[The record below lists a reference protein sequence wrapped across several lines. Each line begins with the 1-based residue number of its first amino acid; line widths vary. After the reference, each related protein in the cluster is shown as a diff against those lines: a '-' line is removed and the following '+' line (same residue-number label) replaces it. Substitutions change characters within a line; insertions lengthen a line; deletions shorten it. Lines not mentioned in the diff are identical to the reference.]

1 MTERTFGLAQPRYL
15 ESASMNGRERML
27 AALQGKPVDRPPV
40 WMMRQAGRTLPEY
53 RAIRAGRSF
62 LEVMH
67 DPSIASEVTL
77 QPVRRFGLDA
87 AIIFCDILIV
97 PAAMGLNLEFIKGT
111 GPVLG
116 PVLRDAADVAA
127 LKTPVAERD
136 YAYLLEA
143 LARTKEELAG
153 QTALLGFA
161 GAPLTLASYMIEG
174 GSTRTF
180 TELKSF
186 LFGQPEAAAELF
198 DKLADAVG
206 DLLLAQLAAGADAV
220 QLFDTWAGELSAEDY
235 ERFAM
240 PYNRRIIARVRQA
253 GGTIML
259 FLRNGAHLMDAAIES
274 GASGLALDWRMD
286 VDTIIQRLAEHQ
298 DDSAPNV
305 LQGNLDPAAL
315 FAPPEQIR
323 ARVCRLHATV
333 DGRIAHIMNLG
344 HGLHPNTP
352 LTGIEAFVE
361 AVKELG

>member
-1 MTERTFGLAQPRYL
+1 MH
-15 ESASMNGRERML
+15 GRERML
-27 AALQGKPVDRPPV
+27 SVLAGKSVDRPPV

-53 RAIRAGRSF
+53 RAIRSDRTF

-67 DPSIASEVTL
+67 DPALASEVTL

-97 PAAMGLNLEFIKGT
+97 PAAMGLDLNFIKGT
-111 GPVLG
+111 GPVLS
-116 PVLRDAADVAA
+116 PVVRTESDV
-127 LKTPVAERD
+127 LGLNKPVAERD
-136 YAYLLEA
+136 YSYLLEA
-143 LARTKEELAG
+143 LSRTKDALAG
-153 QTALLGFA
+153 ETALLGFA

-186 LFGQPEAAAELF
+186 LFGQPTVAARLFEQLAE
-198 DKLADAVG
+198 AVG
-206 DLLLAQLAAGADAV
+206 DLLLAQLEAGADAV

-240 PYNRRIIARVRQA
+240 PYNRQIIRRVREA

-259 FLRNGAHLMDAAIES
+259 FLRNGAHLMNAAVHS
-274 GASGLALDWRMD
+274 GANGLALDWRMD
-286 VDTIIQRLAEHQ
+286 VDQIIERI
-298 DDSAPNV
+298 SATDGVDKPSII
-305 LQGNLDPAAL
+305 QGNLDPAAL
-315 FAPPEQIR
+315 FAPAAEIKQR
-323 ARVCRLHATV
+323 VQALHARVG
-333 DGRIAHIMNLG
+333 GRVPHIMNLG

-352 LTGIEAFVE
+352 LDGIYAFVN

>member
-1 MTERTFGLAQPRYL
+1 MTKVGMPLAQAAN
-15 ESASMNGRERML
+15 EEDGVNGRERMMAVL
-27 AALQGKPVDRPPV
+27 SGQSVDRPPV

-53 RAIRAGRSF
+53 RALRAQHSF

-67 DPSIASEVTL
+67 DPALATEVTL
-77 QPVRRFGLDA
+77 QPIRRFGLDA

-97 PAAMGLNLEFIKGT
+97 PAAMGQDLEFIKGT

-116 PVLRDAADVAA
+116 PVVRSLEDVEA
-127 LKTPVAERD
+127 LKQPSATQD

-143 LARTKEELAG
+143 LR
-153 QTALLGFA
+153 QTRQALSGEVALLGFA

-186 LFGQPEAAAELF
+186 LFGQPDAAQALF
-198 DKLADAVG
+198 ERLADAVTE
-206 DLLLAQLAAGADAV
+206 LLLAQLDAGADAV
-220 QLFDTWAGELSAEDY
+220 QLFDTWAGELSAADY

-240 PYNRRIIARVRQA
+240 PYNRKIIERVRSA

-259 FLRNGAHLMDAAIES
+259 FLRNGAHLLDAAVTS

-286 VDTIIQRLAEHQ
+286 VERVIESLAARAPL
-298 DDSAPNV
+298 SAPHV
-305 LQGNLDPAAL
+305 IQGNLDPATL
-315 FAPPEQIR
+315 FAPTDEIR
-323 ARVCRLHATV
+323 RQVHALHQRVG
-333 DGRIAHIMNLG
+333 GRMAHIMNLG

-352 LTGIEAFVE
+352 LEGIGAFVRSVQGL
-361 AVKELG
+361 A

>member
-1 MTERTFGLAQPRYL
+1 MH
-15 ESASMNGRERML
+15 GRERML
-27 AALQGKPVDRPPV
+27 SVLAGKSVDRPPI

-53 RAIRAGRSF
+53 RAIRAGRTF

-67 DPSIASEVTL
+67 DPALASEVTL

-97 PAAMGLNLEFIKGT
+97 PAAMGLDLNFIKGT
-111 GPVLG
+111 GPVLS
-116 PVLRDAADVAA
+116 PVVRTEADVLG
-127 LKTPVAERD
+127 LKKPVTDRD
-136 YAYLLEA
+136 YSYLLKA
-143 LARTKEELAG
+143 LARTKEALAG
-153 QTALLGFA
+153 ETALLGFA

-186 LFGQPEAAAELF
+186 LFGQPAVAAHLFEQLAE
-198 DKLADAVG
+198 AVG
-206 DLLLAQLAAGADAV
+206 DLLLAQLEAGADAV
-220 QLFDTWAGELSAEDY
+220 QLFDTWAGELSAVDY

-240 PYNRRIIARVRQA
+240 PYNRQIIKRVRDA

-259 FLRNGAHLMDAAIES
+259 FLRNGAHLMDAAVHS

-286 VDTIIQRLAEHQ
+286 VDRVIERIHTIEGAV
-298 DDSAPNV
+298 APSII
-305 LQGNLDPAAL
+305 QGNLDPAAL
-315 FAPPEQIR
+315 FAPPAEIR
-323 ARVCRLHATV
+323 QQVQALHDRVG
-333 DGRIAHIMNLG
+333 GRVPHIMNLG

-352 LTGIEAFVE
+352 LDGIYAFVN